1 MKNVLELAKEF
12 PTLKLEITAEDLEG
26 MMRKVVAEIIERYEN
41 AEQSETY
48 VTRKRTAEMLDVDLS
63 TLWRYD
69 KIGYLQPVQIG
80 GKRRYKQSDIDKILA
95 GGGVR

>member
-1 MKNVLELAKEF
+1 MKVFNFLEDNSSINI
-12 PTLKLEITAEDLEG
+12 TLNASQLLEIVDYAISKTKAEFQASQEP
-26 MMRKVVAEIIERYEN
+26 
-41 AEQSETY
+41 ETY